1 MLQNVS
7 EAGAT
12 AEGSAETLIA
22 AIKAFN
28 LDASESTH
36 IVDALNKVS
45 NEHAVSVNDLSVA
58 IKKSSASMA
67 AGNNTLEQTFGLV
80 TARNGNST
88 RTR

>member
-36 IVDALNKVS
+36 IVDALNKVDIRALRYR
-45 NEHAVSVNDLSVA
+45 NVS
-58 IKKSSASMA
+58 KK
-67 AGNNTLEQTFGLV
+67 
-80 TARNGNST
+80 
-88 RTR
+88 

>member
-36 IVDALNKVS
+36 IVDALNKVDIRALRYR
-45 NEHAVSVNDLSVA
+45 NVSKKINTAQNGETPEKDNTVG
-58 IKKSSASMA
+58 KKS
-67 AGNNTLEQTFGLV
+67 L
-80 TARNGNST
+80 
-88 RTR
+88 